1 MGELPHIC
9 YVMVQSLTNKVI
21 HPLAALKGLSREE
34 QLAVRRRPDILW
46 KDCIILYIL
55 YALMLLL
62 QRMVLLKGNERQPN
76 PENIS
81 LQPRDG
87 CKLRKVVD
95 HGKDKAAMIIR
106 SA

>member
-1 MGELPHIC
+1 MRKREREGEREYAPPERS
-9 YVMVQSLTNKVI
+9 SLLC
-21 HPLAALKGLSREE
+21 PF
-34 QLAVRRRPDILW
+34 
-46 KDCIILYIL
+46 IILYIL